1 MGLLSTVQYKNT
13 SKILLE
19 MAANLE
25 LAGLGCFLAPKFVL
39 SAVRY
44 SVEPEFIHSVL

>member
-19 MAANLE
+19 V
-25 LAGLGCFLAPKFVL
+25 AGNYFDARKFRIGRIGGFGTF
-39 SAVRY
+39 S
-44 SVEPEFIHSVL
+44 SVKIRFECGSL

>member
-19 MAANLE
+19 LAANSFD
-25 LAGLGCFLAPKFVL
+25 ARKFRIGEFETFS
-39 SAVRY
+39 SAKIRFECD
-44 SVEPEFIHSVL
+44 SL

>member
-19 MAANLE
+19 VAANYFDARKFRIGGFGTFSSDKIRLE
-25 LAGLGCFLAPKFVL
+25 CGSL
-39 SAVRY
+39 
-44 SVEPEFIHSVL
+44 